1 MEHLIREFG
10 AWLKQGFGWLVDV
23 IVFGCLWGISQV
35 SRLLGTHLGGA
46 PILKIVTLLLV
57 FLLLLYAFYWV
68 FGRFIGVIRWALDR
82 IAYALGVILF
92 SAAVVSG
99 VFASAGL
106 SFDGPA
112 ARATQ
117 YHAADIGA
125 ALYFIWAVATCRKIL
140 PRKSRRWHDPQST
153 SEDNRARRRGVAAD
167 GAPESRGAYGIGTCR
182 PSACRSLQME
192 APFRRQK
199 EIPWR
204 RSERYVCLCRPS

>member
-35 SRLLGTHLGGA
+35 SRLLGTQLSSA
-46 PILKIVTLLLV
+46 PILKIVVALLV
-57 FLLLLYAFYWV
+57 LLVLLYAFYSV

-106 SFDGPA
+106 VAVVVIWAMGNINLA
-112 ARATQ
+112 AR
-117 YHAADIGA
+117 
-125 ALYFIWAVATCRKIL
+125 
-140 PRKSRRWHDPQST
+140 
-153 SEDNRARRRGVAAD
+153 
-167 GAPESRGAYGIGTCR
+167 
-182 PSACRSLQME
+182 
-192 APFRRQK
+192 
-199 EIPWR
+199 
-204 RSERYVCLCRPS
+204 